1 MQVIV
6 GWVIVLGCTLGGF
19 VYSGGNP
26 THLIVIGEYI
36 IIIGVSLGF
45 LFAACP
51 MAYLK
56 LLFSQIMTAFKGS
69 PYNQKAFVDVISA
82 FYELFM
88 IAREQGVI
96 GIEDHVVNPKGSAV
110 FQKYPTFLNNAE
122 AVAFAQDALKPI
134 IDGRIKGDQV
144 KHLLHEEMERIAVR
158 SEHPLHV
165 ATKAA
170 DAMPGIGIV
179 AAVLGII
186 ITMSHI
192 SGDKTT
198 IGVKVAHAL
207 VGTFLGI
214 FISYGFIQPLI
225 SAIEFNND
233 DEKHYYE
240 VLSNIITSYATGAPP
255 IMAAESGRRAIPA
268 DRQLTGDVLEEQLKA
283 LNKKG

>member
-1 MQVIV
+1 MQVLV
-6 GWVIVLGCTLGGF
+6 GWIIVLGCVLGGF
-19 VYSGGNP
+19 AYSGGNP
-26 THLIVIGEYI
+26 AHLVVIGEYI
-36 IIIGVSLGF
+36 IIIGVSLGYVF
-45 LFAACP
+45 GACP
-51 MAYLK
+51 MSYLK
-56 LLFSQIMTAFKGS
+56 LLINQVLTAFKGS
-69 PYNQKAFVDVISA
+69 PYKQKAYVDLISA

-96 GIEDHVVNPKGSAV
+96 GIEDHVVNPQNSAV
-110 FQKYPTFLNNAE
+110 FKKYPSFLNNSL
-122 AVAFAQDALKPI
+122 AVAFAQNALKPI

-144 KHLLHEEMERIAVR
+144 KHLLHEEMERI
-158 SEHPLHV
+158 EHRNEQPLHV

-214 FISYGFIQPLI
+214 LISYGFLQPLI
-225 SAIEFNND
+225 SAMEFNNA
-233 DEKHYYE
+233 DEKQYYE
-240 VLSNIITSYATGAPP
+240 VLTNIISSYATGAPP
-255 IMAAESGRRAIPA
+255 IMAAESGRRAIPS
-268 DRQLTGDVLEEQLKA
+268 DRQMPSEQLEEQLKA
-283 LNKKG
+283 LSKKG